1 MWIDAFIPLDGQS
14 KALVNL
20 NKQQILFECFSFF
33 IPQTLL
39 KIKSIFENSNGF
51 KQVELFGKFLTLTW
65 PG

>member
-51 KQVELFGKFLTLTW
+51 KQVELFEKILTLTW